1 MKVAA
6 FSGVLIDH
14 SLQEAMRISKQ
25 LGFDGI
31 EIAVREPH
39 LSPATSATRLKELRG
54 LAGDLRLAIPVLA
67 TYVGPFS
74 TASDRE
80 AEAAFDDF
88 RRLLEA
94 AEQLGAPALRVL
106 AGGPNAFRAHD
117 YHYAKAAHWLRRCA
131 EAADA
136 CGRDV
141 LVELHNESLVE
152 SADDALVLA
161 ARIGHE
167 RIGFI
172 HDAGNMYITGTD
184 YGGESV
190 RKLGNQ
196 LKHVHVKDERRTADG
211 SLPGAFTN
219 KTRAGVETFAPCLLG
234 EGETDHGPLLRALRD
249 RGYDGWVTLECHTP
263 DDGPVRLRHDLEVIR
278 QLMDGLAS

>member
-14 SLQEAMRISKQ
+14 SLQEAMRIARR
-25 LGFDGI
+25 LGLDGI
-31 EIAVREPH
+31 EIAVREHH
-39 LSPATSATRLKELRG
+39 LSPTTSKTRLKELRA
-54 LAGDLRLAIPVLA
+54 LAEELQLAIPVLA
-67 TYVGPFS
+67 TYTGQFS

-80 AEAAFDDF
+80 AAATFDDY

-94 AEQLGAPALRVL
+94 AELLGASALRVL
-106 AGGPNAFRAHD
+106 AGGPNAFLAHD
-117 YHYAKAAHWLRRCA
+117 YHYAKAAHWLKRCA
-131 EAADA
+131 EEADA
-136 CGRDV
+136 YGMDV

-152 SADDALVLA
+152 SADDALKLA
-161 ARIGHE
+161 DLIRHE

-190 RKLGNQ
+190 NKLGTL

-211 SLPGAFTN
+211 SEQGAFTN
-219 KTRAGVETFAPCLLG
+219 KTRQGDETFVHCLLG
-234 EGETDHGPLLRALRD
+234 EGEADHGPLLQALRD
-249 RGYDGWVTLECHTP
+249 RSYEGWLTLECHLP
-263 DDGPVRLRHDLEVIR
+263 APGSDRLEHDLRVIR
-278 QLMDGLAS
+278 SLMGGPGG